1 MAVGGPGV
9 NQWEARTVCV
19 VNYEH
24 TNTNMVGHLYMYIKR
39 MVSGKKT
46 GSMGQIAMNIHVKR
60 RTKILEDFLCLDE
73 MYIELI
79 YRICTYTYDI
89 IYVMCVL
96 RS

>member
-1 MAVGGPGV
+1 
-9 NQWEARTVCV
+9 
-19 VNYEH
+19 
-24 TNTNMVGHLYMYIKR
+24 
-39 MVSGKKT
+39 
-46 GSMGQIAMNIHVKR
+46 MGQIAMNFHVKR

-79 YRICTYTYDI
+79 YRICTYIYDI